1 MAKSTLLKLS
11 LVVALSLA
19 ASSVYAAT
27 KYTGATAVG
36 GTSFSASNKVHVYGK
51 TNGTTASGFDNTA
64 YGIAS
69 AHESGDKVIGSKSGD
84 AKLYFTTTNAGAA
97 TGTAS
102 TIADTTDLTAWTSM

>member
-27 KYTGATAVG
+27 EFTGATAVG

-51 TNGTTASGFDNTA
+51 TNGATSGAFDSTA

-84 AKLYFTTTNAGAA
+84 AKLYFTTTSAGAA

-102 TIADTTDLTAWTSM
+102 AITDTTNLSAWTSM